1 MKCRQVLS
9 TLKRVL
15 NKNNKVTTAMLSL
28 LQTNKMSQEEGARV
42 TMTETIATI
51 KTQAN
56 TQK

>member
-1 MKCRQVLS
+1 
-9 TLKRVL
+9 
-15 NKNNKVTTAMLSL
+15 MLSL